1 MKSDLEQE
9 APKIVADTRKNR
21 LEKEALKIIVEAG
34 EEGILQSELWKKL
47 EATSREGSITA
58 LRLEKRGIVSRDKEL
73 SEGRW
78 TYRLIAQKQPIT
90 IETIAECPCFTCEQ
104 LDRCGKGG
112 NPDPNR
118 CEILTIWI
126 LEDKKKEEVE
136 GLLDRTKKQA

>member
-1 MKSDLEQE
+1 ME
-9 APKIVADTRKNR
+9 DTRKNR

-34 EEGILQSELWKKL
+34 EEGILQSDLWKKL
-47 EATSREGSITA
+47 EATSREGSKTA
-58 LRLEKRGIVSRDKEL
+58 LRLEKRGIVSRDKEI

-90 IETIAECPCFTCEQ
+90 IETIAECSCFTCEW

-112 NPDPNR
+112 NLDPNL
-118 CEILTIWI
+118 CEVLTIWI
-126 LEDKKKEEVE
+126 LEDKKKGEVE